1 MVSEENEDTGT
12 TQAESEILRKNF
24 NKIYKKFLVNNNR

>member
-1 MVSEENEDTGT
+1 MVSEENEEVGT

-24 NKIYKKFLVNNNR
+24 EKIYKKYLGDYAI